1 MYNDNVVSL
10 ARRRRGS
17 PDATRARL
25 IEAAAREFNAHGYHG
40 TDSNRI
46 ARAAGYAPGT
56 FYNHFVDKAD
66 VFVAAYES
74 WVAHEWKMID
84 EELGEKSLDGANAR
98 RIVEMLLEFH
108 ERWATFRASLHAVV
122 GLEERARDAY
132 RKNRRRQLDRL
143 AKMRGDRTGSAEA
156 DAIFLYSFER
166 TFDALASGEGV
177 ALDLSRERILAR
189 LAGMLLDHFGLPRD
203 ESPPSRRI
211 ARS

>member
-1 MYNDNVVSL
+1 LV
-10 ARRRRGS
+10 
-17 PDATRARL
+17 
-25 IEAAAREFNAHGYHG
+25 EAAAREFNAHGYHG

-84 EELGEKSLDGANAR
+84 EELGEKSLDALNAR
-98 RIVEMLLEFH
+98 RIVESLLEFH

-122 GLEERARDAY
+122 PVEERARDAY
-132 RKNRRRQLDRL
+132 RKNRRRQLDRI
-143 AKMRGDRTGSAEA
+143 AKMRGERAGSPEA
-156 DAIFLYSFER
+156 DAILLYAFER
-166 TFDALASGEGV
+166 TFDALANGEGV

-189 LAGMLLDHFGLPRD
+189 LARMLLDHFGIPHD
-203 ESPPSRRI
+203 ASPAARRA